1 MKPLRMTPLEIW
13 IRGRIGLAPGVPLT
27 PNVVRGY
34 QWLRLQETLEHAAR
48 NSLYYQG
55 TLTGRLPVATWSE
68 FTSLPFTTAE
78 DIAADPLEFLC
89 ISQAEV
95 ARVVTLLSSGTSGPP
110 KRLYFESQDLV
121 RTVDFFRCGMS
132 TMVEEGQ
139 RVLILLPGGLPG
151 SVGELLTQG
160 LARMNAE
167 GIVHGP
173 IQEPKDALDDI
184 LHHRPECLVGIPV
197 QVLALARH
205 PECRRIPRGSIRSV
219 LLSTDYVPNSIV
231 AELEQVFGCAV
242 FQHYGMTEM
251 GYGGGVECDAHD
263 GYHLREADLFVEV
276 IDPITGNL
284 QPDGAVGEVVFTT
297 LTRNAMP
304 LIRYRTGDLAR
315 LIPVACPCGSS
326 LRRLGKVRGRVAG
339 EVRIGSSMSL
349 SMADFDEAIFSIPGV
364 LNFQVEVVAA
374 DGCHRLCTTV
384 YCDPGRFVEI
394 IGRVQAELNRMP
406 TVRLAVDREI
416 LRIEPVHLS
425 PESWFTTGS
434 AKRMLIAGRK
444 ERTSA

>member
-1 MKPLRMTPLEIW
+1 
-13 IRGRIGLAPGVPLT
+13 
-27 PNVVRGY
+27 
-34 QWLRLQETLEHAAR
+34 
-48 NSLYYQG
+48 
-55 TLTGRLPVATWSE
+55 
-68 FTSLPFTTAE
+68 
-78 DIAADPLEFLC
+78 
-89 ISQAEV
+89 
-95 ARVVTLLSSGTSGPP
+95 
-110 KRLYFESQDLV
+110 
-121 RTVDFFRCGMS
+121 
-132 TMVEEGQ
+132 
-139 RVLILLPGGLPG
+139 
-151 SVGELLTQG
+151 
-160 LARMNAE
+160 
-167 GIVHGP
+167 
-173 IQEPKDALDDI
+173 
-184 LHHRPECLVGIPV
+184 
-197 QVLALARH
+197 
-205 PECRRIPRGSIRSV
+205 

-444 ERTSA
+444 ERTPA